1 MTKVHALVLDKLI
14 RGQIVDGMVVVN
26 WLFLPTTVQDFH
38 KYETKN
44 GQINMHTFTQQN
56 TSMLYTTDMILS
68 IIICMQAVYMVL

>member
-1 MTKVHALVLDKLI
+1 MYFYSVCVFFYLKKIYCISMHYSLCFMTKVHALVLDKLI

-44 GQINMHTFTQQN
+44 GQI
-56 TSMLYTTDMILS
+56 
-68 IIICMQAVYMVL
+68 